1 MCIDNGRKILNNI
14 IILEPIRVDKLTGI
28 VSCDLKLRIMH
39 GMVNK
44 KLYEIYYSK
53 FYTFLNLNILYCLNN
68 VQSKI

>member
-53 FYTFLNLNILYCLNN
+53 LYTFLNLDILYCLNN